1 MPADSRETS
10 RPDPD
15 ALIAAAAREGRGRLK
30 VFLGAAPGVGKTW
43 EMLAGA
49 RIRRAEGVDVVI
61 GVVETHGRAE
71 TQAQIGTLPVLPR
84 PYGIRVRLKAG
95 DPFAKLLGTDWQNT
109 HWFFTAA
116 ERDRVLE
123 DMSRKH
129 EYSRIGDQPA
139 LVFEKVEN
147 LGESRSF

>member
-1 MPADSRETS
+1 MRFTTLISWQRPRDSAIFQRHGNRKRS
-10 RPDPD
+10 K
-15 ALIAAAAREGRGRLK
+15 I
-30 VFLGAAPGVGKTW
+30 
-43 EMLAGA
+43 M
-49 RIRRAEGVDVVI
+49 IRTI
-61 GVVETHGRAE
+61 
-71 TQAQIGTLPVLPR
+71 PVLPQ
-84 PYGIRVRLKAG
+84 PYGIRVRLRPG
-95 DPFAKLLGTDWQNT
+95 DPFAKLVGADWQKT

-139 LVFEKVEN
+139 LVFEKVEK

>member
-1 MPADSRETS
+1 MRDSAIFDTVG
-10 RPDPD
+10 
-15 ALIAAAAREGRGRLK
+15 IANQQNMTR
-30 VFLGAAPGVGKTW
+30 T
-43 EMLAGA
+43 
-49 RIRRAEGVDVVI
+49 I
-61 GVVETHGRAE
+61 
-71 TQAQIGTLPVLPR
+71 PVLPQ
-84 PYGIRVRLKAG
+84 PYGIRVRLRPG
-95 DPFAKLLGTDWQNT
+95 DPFAKLVGAEWQKT

-116 ERDRVLE
+116 ERDRTLE